1 MLPNDCEVMSEVGS
15 TGRGRDLDIDRLT
28 PIAERI
34 KQQLREGDET
44 PRRNVFIAR
53 AYEDEDFVNL
63 LRGQAK
69 DPDSKLEF
77 NDWSLREPFDS
88 ERAEYIRSGIRERIR
103 QSSATLVYLS
113 EHSADSR
120 WVDWEIRESLAL
132 GKKVVCVYQRSPPAR
147 IPPAATELGLTCVPW
162 QHEAIMRALEKD

>member
-1 MLPNDCEVMSEVGS
+1 MGS
-15 TGRGRDLDIDRLT
+15 SGGGSGVDLAQLR

-34 KQQLREGDET
+34 KQTLREGDEAS
-44 PRRNVFIAR
+44 RRNVFIAR

-69 DPDSKLEF
+69 DPDSKVEF

-88 ERAEYIRSGIRERIR
+88 ERAEYIKSGIRERIR

-113 EHSADSR
+113 ENSASSR

-132 GKKVVCVYQRSPPAR
+132 GKKVVCVYQGSPPSGVPSAV
-147 IPPAATELGLTCVPW
+147 AEFGLKCVPW
-162 QHEAIMRALEKD
+162 RHKEIMDALEHD

>member
-1 MLPNDCEVMSEVGS
+1 MGS
-15 TGRGRDLDIDRLT
+15 SGKGSGVDLAQLK

-34 KQQLREGDET
+34 KQELRAGDEAS
-44 PRRNVFIAR
+44 RRNVFIAR

-69 DPDSKLEF
+69 DPNSKLEF

-88 ERAEYIRSGIRERIR
+88 ERAEYIKSGIRERIR

-113 EHSADSR
+113 EHSAESQ
-120 WVDWEIRESLAL
+120 WVDWEIRESQAL
-132 GKKVVCVYQRSPPAR
+132 GKKVVCVYQGSPPSR
-147 IPPAATELGLTCVPW
+147 MPPAVSEFGLSCVPW
-162 QHEAIMRALEKD
+162 RHREIMDALERD